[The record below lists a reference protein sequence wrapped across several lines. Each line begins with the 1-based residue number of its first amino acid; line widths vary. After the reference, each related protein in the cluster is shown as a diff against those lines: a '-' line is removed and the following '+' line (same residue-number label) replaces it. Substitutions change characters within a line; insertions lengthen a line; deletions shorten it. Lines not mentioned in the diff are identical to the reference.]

1 MMSLVLNN
9 LALLF
14 FFFIS
19 IGIIHLIGSLSSLGK
34 GMTYLDLSK
43 TKLSTK
49 GIKSVAEIMSKN
61 SQVFSSLQTLIL
73 AELSGGKAEDL
84 QVSVVYV
91 CVGGGVKRGWWG
103 RKRVRRL
110 WIILRY
116 ISLIYYA
123 TVSKHPLGSLMTNTP
138 QLFLQQF

>member
-1 MMSLVLNN
+1 MYV
-9 LALLF
+9 

-19 IGIIHLIGSLSSLGK
+19 LGIIHLIGSLSSLGK

-84 QVSVVYV
+84 QVSVGSV
-91 CVGGGVKRGWWG
+91 CVVVLVGSGGWGGGSG
-103 RKRVRRL
+103 
-110 WIILRY
+110 
-116 ISLIYYA
+116 
-123 TVSKHPLGSLMTNTP
+123 
-138 QLFLQQF
+138 